1 MRRKSKFFLPA
12 RYLLLIMSGVCII
25 IMLLSFTL
33 NISGGP
39 LNAAAGYVFVPMQ
52 EGINKVGTWI
62 SDKAANLKNLSDV
75 MAENE
80 DLQNQVD
87 ELTTELNTIKLEQYE
102 LDNLR
107 ELYNLDQKYPS
118 YEKVAANV
126 IGKNSGNW
134 FNTFTI
140 DKGSN
145 DGIEVD
151 MNVMAGSGL
160 VGIVTDVGPNYAK
173 VTSIIND
180 TSKVSGMVTTT
191 SDNLIVSGSLQKMN
205 EDMVIEFNNLND
217 KDNEVSINDPVVTSA
232 VSYNYQQGI
241 LIGYISSIETDSN
254 NLTKSGTITPAVDFE
269 HIEEVLVILNKKQT
283 VENSIREDDMRRK
296 ITVFLII
303 AVCYLLQSTVFQALS
318 FASISP
324 NLMIVVVSAFGF
336 MRGKKEGLWIGF
348 FTGLLLDIFTGSIL
362 GFYALLYM
370 YVGYFNGFFRKMFY
384 PEDIKLPMLLIAV
397 SDFSCSLIIYFLLFL
412 FRGKFDIL
420 YYLLNIMIPELV
432 YTMVVTIFL
441 YFIILKINQKLETIE
456 KRSAVKFV

>member
-62 SDKAANLKNLSDV
+62 SDKAVNLKNLSDV

-254 NLTKSGTITPAVDFE
+254 NLTKSGSTCHFE
-269 HIEEVLVILNKKQT
+269 QETDGGKLNQ
-283 VENSIREDDMRRK
+283 
-296 ITVFLII
+296 
-303 AVCYLLQSTVFQALS
+303 
-318 FASISP
+318 
-324 NLMIVVVSAFGF
+324 G
-336 MRGKKEGLWIGF
+336 G
-348 FTGLLLDIFTGSIL
+348 
-362 GFYALLYM
+362 
-370 YVGYFNGFFRKMFY
+370 
-384 PEDIKLPMLLIAV
+384 
-397 SDFSCSLIIYFLLFL
+397 
-412 FRGKFDIL
+412 
-420 YYLLNIMIPELV
+420 
-432 YTMVVTIFL
+432 
-441 YFIILKINQKLETIE
+441 
-456 KRSAVKFV
+456 

>member
-62 SDKAANLKNLSDV
+62 SDKAVNLKNLSDV

-160 VGIVTDVGPNYAK
+160 VGIVTDVGPK
-173 VTSIIND
+173 LCQGDID
-180 TSKVSGMVTTT
+180 H
-191 SDNLIVSGSLQKMN
+191 QR
-205 EDMVIEFNNLND
+205 
-217 KDNEVSINDPVVTSA
+217 
-232 VSYNYQQGI
+232 YQQ
-241 LIGYISSIETDSN
+241 SQRN
-254 NLTKSGTITPAVDFE
+254 
-269 HIEEVLVILNKKQT
+269 
-283 VENSIREDDMRRK
+283 
-296 ITVFLII
+296 
-303 AVCYLLQSTVFQALS
+303 
-318 FASISP
+318 
-324 NLMIVVVSAFGF
+324 
-336 MRGKKEGLWIGF
+336 
-348 FTGLLLDIFTGSIL
+348 
-362 GFYALLYM
+362 
-370 YVGYFNGFFRKMFY
+370 GYFESKKKY
-384 PEDIKLPMLLIAV
+384 WPVHEITEPV
-397 SDFSCSLIIYFLLFL
+397 
-412 FRGKFDIL
+412 
-420 YYLLNIMIPELV
+420 
-432 YTMVVTIFL
+432 
-441 YFIILKINQKLETIE
+441 
-456 KRSAVKFV
+456 

>member
-62 SDKAANLKNLSDV
+62 SDKAVNLKNLSDV

-160 VGIVTDVGPNYAK
+160 
-173 VTSIIND
+173 
-180 TSKVSGMVTTT
+180 VTTT

-283 VENSIREDDMRRK
+283 VEN
-296 ITVFLII
+296 
-303 AVCYLLQSTVFQALS
+303 
-318 FASISP
+318 
-324 NLMIVVVSAFGF
+324 
-336 MRGKKEGLWIGF
+336 
-348 FTGLLLDIFTGSIL
+348 
-362 GFYALLYM
+362 
-370 YVGYFNGFFRKMFY
+370 
-384 PEDIKLPMLLIAV
+384 
-397 SDFSCSLIIYFLLFL
+397 
-412 FRGKFDIL
+412 
-420 YYLLNIMIPELV
+420 
-432 YTMVVTIFL
+432 
-441 YFIILKINQKLETIE
+441 
-456 KRSAVKFV
+456 